1 MEICYGKIKLKGE
14 TNLKKR
20 TWMLSL
26 LSSVLLL
33 TSCTNKWVQQD
44 WHINTLELAD
54 EYFPKYFDEI
64 EEILQKNDVMYK
76 KEYTEKVDPYTKF
89 YMAKYYVTESLFYE
103 VTLFYDCSFNC
114 RSTADSNILFGLIYT
129 LATEEEAFNIPQNYM
144 NIIIDVTDFCCN
156 NFLGTG
162 EKINT
167 LYDEA
172 KAKYTNG
179 EHLNVKD
186 EKYVFV
192 EERMWEETPPDRWI
206 EVRFKDNEYNV
217 MIGVDD
223 YLTDVNIWD
232 K

>member
-1 MEICYGKIKLKGE
+1 M
-14 TNLKKR
+14 KKR

-33 TSCTNKWVQQD
+33 TSCTSKWVQQD

-103 VTLFYDCSFNC
+103 VTLFYDC
-114 RSTADSNILFGLIYT
+114 RSTAYSIILFGLIYT
-129 LATEEEAFNIPQNYM
+129 LATEEEAFNISQNYM

-156 NFLGTG
+156 NLLGTG

-172 KAKYTNG
+172 KEKYING

-217 MIGVDD
+217 VIGLQD